1 MIRETDKMHAI
12 DEKIEEL
19 VSQIDSLKEE
29 LEKVDSDKLMDE
41 WEEDENDDGYG
52 SEAPSEYICCL
63 EAVQDDLNTLMAN
76 RGLNL

>member
-1 MIRETDKMHAI
+1 MRETDKMHAI

-19 VSQIDSLKEE
+19 ISQIDSLKEE

-41 WEEDENDDGYG
+41 WEEDEDDDGY
-52 SEAPSEYICCL
+52 SNDAPSDYIACL
-63 EAVQDDLNTLMAN
+63 ETIQEDINNLLAC